1 MGIRGYVWT
10 TWSIMSQ
17 AAAAFSFKQDP
28 ISVLTHLVVQYV
40 SVKHVSLDLHYR
52 TTVSEQIIR
61 TGTKQAT
68 NQLKKIQAIF
78 FGFMFGRILL
88 LELLCVFS
96 LPLTQYGSD
105 ITLSDITT
113 SDITT
118 WQH

>member
-78 FGFMFGRILL
+78 FWIHVWQDSPARVTVCFFP
-88 LELLCVFS
+88 CPS
-96 LPLTQYGSD
+96 LNMGQ
-105 ITLSDITT
+105 I
-113 SDITT
+113 
-118 WQH
+118 